1 MKYALALIVA
11 VLVWWHVLRKLLA
24 LGHKLSRAGSAA
36 VRAGAAG
43 HGYQAQPAQAMLPC
57 QLCGLHVP
65 HNEAF
70 YRAGRAYCCA
80 AHARQ
85 QGASG
90 LGAQEAAPNAASNKA
105 PTD

>member
-11 VLVWWHVLRKLLA
+11 VLVWWHLLRKLLA
-24 LGHKLSRAGSAA
+24 LGGKLSRAGSDA
-36 VRAGAAG
+36 VRAGAADNG
-43 HGYQAQPAQAMLPC
+43 HQPQPAQAMLPC

-70 YRAGRAYCCA
+70 YWAGHAYCCA

-85 QGASG
+85 TGAG
-90 LGAQEAAPNAASNKA
+90 GPGAQTTAPNQA

>member
-11 VLVWWHVLRKLLA
+11 VLVWWHLLRKLLA
-24 LGHKLSRAGSAA
+24 FGHKLGRAGSGAG
-36 VRAGAAG
+36 RAGAADS
-43 HGYQAQPAQAMLPC
+43 GYRPQSAQAMLPC
-57 QLCGLHVP
+57 QLCGVHVP

-70 YRAGRAYCCA
+70 YRAGHAYCCA

-85 QGASG
+85 TGAG
-90 LGAQEAAPNAASNKA
+90 RAGVQATAPNKA